1 MGREGESGVRRYNIS
16 VYCSLTTNGSSDLSV
31 FRDCPNLELVP
42 RVFSL
47 LLSGKN
53 LVTAGHVALL
63 TKEREWEG
71 GWIRLNFINSL
82 GKVRI
87 QTIFPLLVPL
97 VLTNLICM
105 SPFLDFF
112 FVLFKFWENM

>member
-82 GKVRI
+82 G
-87 QTIFPLLVPL
+87 
-97 VLTNLICM
+97 
-105 SPFLDFF
+105 
-112 FVLFKFWENM
+112 